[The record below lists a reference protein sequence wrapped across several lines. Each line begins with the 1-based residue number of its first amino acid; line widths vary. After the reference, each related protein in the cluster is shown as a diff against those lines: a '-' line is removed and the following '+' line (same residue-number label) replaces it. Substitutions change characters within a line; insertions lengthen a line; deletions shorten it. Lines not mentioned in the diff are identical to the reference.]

1 LWYKEVAMEKTGG
14 FELTSE
20 ELYLCKNG
28 SVPSG
33 LIERWGLTPQE
44 ILDIIESGQ
53 YVIKRV

>member
-1 LWYKEVAMEKTGG
+1 MEKTGG

-28 SVPSG
+28 RVPSG